1 MAGLSTSA
9 DIVDAPTAGAPENLP
24 GGNAPG
30 VLLPTSTPGVL
41 LPTSMSPIVQ
51 LGAVP
56 VSVPVL
62 PQTSFWAQFGLG
74 PAAPPV
80 HLVAHAT
87 EHDVEPPLVKKDG
100 NEQVVVPRIRQA
112 DWHKIHLRQRRG
124 YRECTVELIQR
135 LDELVSAQT
144 SKRQITTRV

>member
-1 MAGLSTSA
+1 MT
-9 DIVDAPTAGAPENLP
+9 
-24 GGNAPG
+24 
-30 VLLPTSTPGVL
+30 
-41 LPTSMSPIVQ
+41 
-51 LGAVP
+51 VP

-80 HLVAHAT
+80 HPVAHAK
-87 EHDVEPPLVKKDG
+87 EQDVEPSLVKKDQ
-100 NEQVVVPRIRQA
+100 NEKVVVQRIRQA

-124 YRECTVELIQR
+124 YREGTTELIQR